1 MRAAYFVRYNEVF
14 MQNEFSRRSALKTIV
29 LLAWPTVLE
38 QILQTAVSY
47 VDSAM
52 VGRIGARA
60 TAAVGATTTIN
71 WLVNSS
77 ISALSIGF
85 LAYISRQ
92 LGAKQPDRARKAAA
106 QATLVTLIVGL
117 FFTAASLSLSG
128 VIPVWMQA
136 GEDIRRDASIYFA
149 ILYAPMLFRTA
160 TIMFGTCLRA
170 AGDTRTPLYVNTI
183 VNLVNI
189 VLNFLLI
196 YPTRSLR
203 LLGLQ
208 ITMPG
213 AGMGV
218 AGAALAS
225 AIAFVVGGVGM
236 TVMLFRHPQISPR
249 GLPLKPDGEIL
260 RPCLKVALP
269 CALQRFGTSFGY
281 VAFASMINGLGTISI
296 AAHSIANTA
305 ESAFYIPGYGMQTA
319 AATLA
324 GNCYGA
330 RDRARMRRLSRMMIA
345 LEVALMTLTGA
356 ALFLS
361 AELLMG
367 VFTRDAEV
375 IALGTR
381 VLRMVALSEPIYG
394 VAVIL
399 EGIFQGV
406 GDTKSTFIFNIIG
419 MWGVRIL
426 GTWILLH
433 FFGGGLTAAWGCMIA
448 HNILLGALLSVR
460 FIRGTW
466 NPLNREA
473 EHGICA

>member
-1 MRAAYFVRYNEVF
+1 
-14 MQNEFSRRSALKTIV
+14 MQNSFSRSAALKTIV

-52 VGRIGARA
+52 VGRIGAQA

-77 ISALSIGF
+77 ITALSIGF

-92 LGAKQPDRARKAAA
+92 LGAKQPQLARKATA
-106 QATLVTLIVGL
+106 QASLITLIVGII
-117 FFTAASLSLSG
+117 FTTAALLLSN
-128 VIPVWMQA
+128 VIPVWMHA
-136 GEDIRRDASIYFA
+136 GEDIRTDASTYFF

-170 AGDTRTPLYVNTI
+170 AGDTRKPLYVNGI

-189 VLNFLLI
+189 VLNYLMI
-196 YPTRSLR
+196 YPSRTIRFF
-203 LLGLQ
+203 GLHFQ
-208 ITMPG
+208 MPG
-213 AGMGV
+213 LGMGI

-225 AIAFVVGGVGM
+225 AISFTVGGVGM
-236 TVMLFRHPQISPR
+236 TVMLYRHPLISPR
-249 GLPLKPDGEIL
+249 GCSLKPDGEIL
-260 RPCLKVALP
+260 RPCMKVALP

-281 VAFASMINGLGTISI
+281 VAFASMINGLGTTAI

-330 RDRARMRRLSRMMIA
+330 HDNQRMHSLARMMIV
-345 LEVALMTLTGA
+345 LEVILMALSGAVLFVGAEALMK
-356 ALFLS
+356 
-361 AELLMG
+361 
-367 VFTRDAEV
+367 VFTSEAAV
-375 IALGTR
+375 IDLGSQ
-381 VLRMVALSEPIYG
+381 VLRMVALSEPVYG

-399 EGIFQGV
+399 EGLFQGV
-406 GDTKSTFIFNIIG
+406 GDTKSAFVFNIIG

-426 GTWILLH
+426 GTFIMLK
-433 FFGGGLTAAWGCMIA
+433 FFGGDLRSAWGCMIA
-448 HNILLGALLSVR
+448 HNLLLGTML
-460 FIRGTW
+460 FIRYLRGRW
-466 NPLNREA
+466 NPLNQEA
-473 EHGICA
+473 

>member
-1 MRAAYFVRYNEVF
+1 
-14 MQNEFSRRSALKTIV
+14 MQNAFSRRSALKTIV

-52 VGRIGARA
+52 VGRIGAHA
-60 TAAVGATTTIN
+60 TAAVGATSTVN

-92 LGAKQPDRARKAAA
+92 LGAKKPELARKAVA
-106 QATLVTLIVGL
+106 QAVLVTLVVGVI
-117 FFTAASLSLSG
+117 FTAAALSLSG
-128 VIPVWMQA
+128 VIPVWMHA
-136 GEDIRRDASIYFA
+136 GEDILADASRYFF
-149 ILYAPMLFRTA
+149 ILYTPMLLRTA

-170 AGDTRTPLYVNTI
+170 AGDTRTPLYVNGA

-189 VLNFLLI
+189 VLNYFLI
-196 YPTRSLR
+196 YSTRTVRLFSLEF
-203 LLGLQ
+203 
-208 ITMPG
+208 TMYG

-225 AIAFVVGGVGM
+225 AIAFGVGGVGM
-236 TVMLFRHPQISPR
+236 TIMLLRHPLISPR
-249 GLPLKPDGEIL
+249 GLSMKPDGEIL
-260 RPCLKVALP
+260 RPCMKVALP

-281 VAFASMINGLGTISI
+281 VAFASMINGLGTTAI

-319 AATLA
+319 AATLS
-324 GNCYGA
+324 GNCYGS
-330 RDRARMRRLSRMMIA
+330 RDRQRMKQLSRMMIL
-345 LEVALMTLTGA
+345 LEVALMVLSGAVLFTGA
-356 ALFLS
+356 EAL
-361 AELLMG
+361 MR
-367 VFTRDAEV
+367 VFTRDEQV
-375 IALGTR
+375 IRLGAQ
-381 VLRMVALSEPIYG
+381 VLRMVSLSEPVYG
-394 VAVIL
+394 LAVIL

-406 GDTKSTFIFNIIG
+406 GDTKSAFVFNIIG

-426 GTWILLH
+426 GTYICLN
-433 FFGGGLTAAWGCMIA
+433 FFSGGLRSAWSCMIA
-448 HNILLGALLSVR
+448 HNLLLGALLLTR
-460 FIRGTW
+460 YLRGRW

-473 EHGICA
+473 EDGIC

>member
-1 MRAAYFVRYNEVF
+1 
-14 MQNEFSRRSALKTIV
+14 MQNTITRRGALKTIV
-29 LLAWPTVLE
+29 LLAWPTMLE

-52 VGRIGARA
+52 VGRIGAHA
-60 TAAVGATTTIN
+60 TAAVGATTTVN

-85 LAYISRQ
+85 LAYISRE
-92 LGAKQPDRARKAAA
+92 LGAKKPEHARKAVA
-106 QATLVTLIVGL
+106 QATLVTIIVGL
-117 FFTAASLSLSG
+117 LCTIVSLSLSHA
-128 VIPVWMQA
+128 IPSWMQA
-136 GEDIRRDASIYFA
+136 GTDILEDASRYFF
-149 ILYAPMLFRTA
+149 ILYAPMLFRA
-160 TIMFGTCLRA
+160 AIIIFGTCLRA
-170 AGDTRTPLYVNTI
+170 TGDTRTPLYVNTV

-189 VLNFLLI
+189 VLNYLLI
-196 YPTRSLR
+196 YPARQVR
-203 LLGLQ
+203 LLGFEFA
-208 ITMPG
+208 MPG

-218 AGAALAS
+218 TGAALAS

-236 TVMLFRHPQISPR
+236 TAMVLRHPLISPR
-249 GLPLKPDGEIL
+249 GLPLRPDGEIL

-281 VAFASMINGLGTISI
+281 VSFASMINGLGTTAI

-330 RDRARMRRLSRMMIA
+330 RDKQRMRQISRMMIL
-345 LEVALMTLTGA
+345 LEVALMTLSGA
-356 ALFLS
+356 TLFLS
-361 AELLMG
+361 ARALMQ
-367 VFTRDAEV
+367 VFTRDAAV
-375 IALGTR
+375 IALGAR

-399 EGIFQGV
+399 EGVFQGV
-406 GDTKSTFIFNIIG
+406 GDTKSTFVFNIIG

-426 GTWILLH
+426 GTFIMLH

-448 HNILLGALLSVR
+448 HNILLGTMLLTR
-460 FIRGTW
+460 YLRGKW

-473 EHGICA
+473 

>member
-1 MRAAYFVRYNEVF
+1 
-14 MQNEFSRRSALKTIV
+14 MQNVFSRRAALKTIV

-52 VGRIGARA
+52 VGRIGAHA
-60 TAAVGATTTIN
+60 TAAVGATTTVN
-71 WLVNSS
+71 WLINSS

-85 LAYISRQ
+85 LAYISRN
-92 LGAKQPDRARKAAA
+92 LGAKQPENARKAAS
-106 QATLVTLIVGL
+106 QATFVTIIVGIA
-117 FFTAASLSLSG
+117 FTLLALTLSHR
-128 VIPVWMQA
+128 VPVWMQA
-136 GEDIRRDASIYFA
+136 GPDIRADAARYFF

-160 TIMFGTCLRA
+160 IIMYGTCLRA

-183 VNLVNI
+183 VNIINI
-189 VLNFLLI
+189 ILNFLLI
-196 YPTRSLR
+196 YPSRSMQLFSAEF
-203 LLGLQ
+203 
-208 ITMPG
+208 TMPG
-213 AGMGV
+213 AGLGV

-225 AIAFVVGGVGM
+225 AIAFVAGGIGM
-236 TVMLFRHPQISPR
+236 TLMVFRHPLLSPR
-249 GLPLKPDGEIL
+249 GLSLKPDGEIL

-281 VAFASMINGLGTISI
+281 VAFASMINGLGTTAI

-330 RDRARMRRLSRMMIA
+330 RDKMRMRRLSRMLIL
-345 LEVALMTLTGA
+345 LEIILMTLSGA
-356 ALFLS
+356 TLFAG
-361 AELLMG
+361 AEVLMG
-367 VFTRDAEV
+367 VFTRDADV
-375 IALGTR
+375 IALGAR

-399 EGIFQGV
+399 EGLFQGV
-406 GDTKSTFIFNIIG
+406 GDTKSTFVFNIIG

-426 GTWILLH
+426 GTFIMLR

-448 HNILLGALLSVR
+448 HNILLGAMLTTRYL
-460 FIRGTW
+460 RGRW
-466 NPLNREA
+466 NPLNRE
-473 EHGICA
+473 E